1 MPVHRHAFKGLIQFS
16 TDAELYSLYVDES
29 GHVQNYRPNT
39 YYDPEHRYFVLGG
52 IISGDGQI
60 PILEQKIERIIEE
73 YFVRSELP
81 DTFKLS
87 YHELRNGVVS
97 PYNTLDPGT
106 RYVIANEIFNTIAN
120 SDCHLISCII
130 DLDYIYRNYIDK
142 IPQRILALS
151 FLTERFQYF
160 LLEQKS
166 TGTIIHEY
174 VTRQIN
180 RDMQTNYGRLFKTHN
195 LPQTVK
201 FSSIDSRIK
210 FARVAEE
217 PILQLSDF
225 FAYSVLIRAKTHGK
239 KQDRWKSVSH
249 KYYNLDHPNV
259 FKRGNCSL

>member
-1 MPVHRHAFKGLIQFS
+1 M
-16 TDAELYSLYVDES
+16 
-29 GHVQNYRPNT
+29 QNYRPNT
-39 YYDPEHRYFVLGG
+39 YNDPEHRYFVLGG
-52 IISGDGQI
+52 IIDEASKI
-60 PILEQKIERIIEE
+60 PVLEQKIERIIEE

-87 YHELRNGVVS
+87 YHGLRNATTH
-97 PYNTLDPGT
+97 PYDDLDPGT
-106 RYVIANEIFNTIAN
+106 RYAIANEMFSTIAN

-130 DLDYIYRNYIDK
+130 DLDYIYKNYIDN
-142 IPQRILALS
+142 IPQRTLALS

-160 LLEQKS
+160 LLDHKS
-166 TGTIIHEY
+166 TGAIIHEY

-195 LPQTVK
+195 FPQTVK

-239 KQDRWKSVSH
+239 KQNRWRSVSH

>member
-1 MPVHRHAFKGLIQFS
+1 M
-16 TDAELYSLYVDES
+16 YNLYVDES
-29 GHVQNYRPNT
+29 GHVQNYRPNAHP
-39 YYDPEHRYFVLGG
+39 DMEHRYFVLGG
-52 IISGDGQI
+52 VIVKVDQI
-60 PILEQKIERIIEE
+60 PVLEKRIEGIIEG
-73 YFVRSELP
+73 YFARSDLP

-87 YHELRNGVVS
+87 YHGLRS
-97 PYNTLDPGT
+97 ATLPPYDALDRGT
-106 RYVIANEIFNTIAN
+106 RYAIASQMFDIIVN

-130 DLDYIYRNYIDK
+130 DMDYVYKDYLYK
-142 IPQRILALS
+142 VPQRTLSLS

-166 TGTIIHEY
+166 TGKIIHEY

-180 RDMQTNYGRLFKTHN
+180 RYMQTHYRQLFKTPN
-195 LPQTVK
+195 LPQTVR
-201 FSSIDSRIK
+201 FSNIEERIN
-210 FARVAEE
+210 FARVAEA

-225 FAYSVLIRAKTHGK
+225 FAYSVLIRARTQDK